1 MKFEE
6 EGNYITIPN
15 RNNSLVYFLL
25 HGGEVVYVGKSNI
38 GIARPLMHKDK
49 QFDTIKILFCDNSEL
64 DLIEDYYICK
74 YKPKYNKS
82 RNYGVIFSLVRV
94 KKLIRDYY
102 KPDFNLWE
110 LKKILNELN
119 IVPFNDE
126 YTGSVYITVDEYHK
140 VEQYIKGRLKNEISQ
155 T

>member
-6 EGNYITIPN
+6 DGNYITIPN

-25 HGGEVVYVGKSNI
+25 QDGDVVYVGKSSI
-38 GIARPLMHKDK
+38 GIARP
-49 QFDTIKILFCDNSEL
+49 
-64 DLIEDYYICK
+64 Y
-74 YKPKYNKS
+74 
-82 RNYGVIFSLVRV
+82 
-94 KKLIRDYY
+94 
-102 KPDFNLWE
+102 FNLWE
-110 LKKILNELN
+110 LKKILNKLN

-140 VEQYIKGRLKNEISQ
+140 VEQYIKGRLENEISQ